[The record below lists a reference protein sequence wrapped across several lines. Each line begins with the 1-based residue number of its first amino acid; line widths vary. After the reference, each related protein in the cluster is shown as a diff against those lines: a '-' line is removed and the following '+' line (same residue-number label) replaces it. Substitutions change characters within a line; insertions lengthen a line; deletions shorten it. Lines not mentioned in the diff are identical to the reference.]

1 MRERNRG
8 KISKRIYIYI
18 YKTMID
24 LAICVNEIYLERVF
38 YEDR

>member
-8 KISKRIYIYI
+8 KISKRIYI

>member
-8 KISKRIYIYI
+8 KISKRIYIY
-18 YKTMID
+18 KTMID
-24 LAICVNEIYLERVF
+24 LAILRVNEIYLERVF